1 MEKGVFMKI
10 RSFRVIPTLPEM
22 LNPILSLAY
31 NIWYCWNHKGLR
43 LFQHM
48 DRDLWE
54 ETGHNPVDM
63 LSRISQGR
71 IMDLMEDEGFL
82 SQMKKTYEE
91 FEDYIA
97 EKGVYSFLLAQ
108 PIDFTIAYFSMEF
121 GLTESLPIYSG
132 GLGVLAGDHL
142 KSASDLRL
150 PLCGVG
156 LMYKHGYFTQYLS
169 WDGWQQEESPDNDF
183 YHMALMLE
191 QKDSGKPIKISL
203 KLADRECRAQI
214 WKCQVGRVPLYLLD
228 TNLEENHPDERNI
241 TGGLYAGNQEDR
253 LRQEILLGIG
263 GMRALD
269 ALGIDPMVYHM
280 NEGHSF
286 LVGLERIRN
295 LMKIKN
301 MDFNTA
307 REVVRASFV
316 FTTHTPV
323 PAGND
328 VFEMGLMEKY
338 LKPYVDDTGIKW
350 SDFLALGRK
359 NPYDDKEGF
368 GATVF
373 ALKNSAFRNGV
384 SKLHGQVSRDMW
396 RDIWPHVKTEDVP
409 ISSIT
414 NGIHIPS
421 WISDEMAELFDRYLG
436 PKWKEDPD
444 NQKVWERID
453 EIPDAELWSTHQR
466 RRERLVAFA
475 RKRLMKQLATR
486 GAKPKDIQRAMETLH
501 PDALTIGYARRF
513 ATYKRGLLIFRDI
526 DRLKAILAN
535 REFPVQ
541 LIVAGKAHPRDHEGK
556 TIIQKIIHIAREE
569 PFRDK
574 IVFLED
580 YNMNITRYLVE
591 GVDVWL
597 NNPRRP
603 FEACGTSGMKATANG
618 ALNVSVQDGWWV
630 EGYHPDLGWSIGNG
644 EVYDNYDYQDQVESK
659 AIYDLLE
666 REIIPLFYER
676 GLDGLP
682 RGWIT
687 MMKKSMRSLC
697 PVFNSNR
704 MVEEYTDRCY
714 MAAALNVKTLMGDN
728 FKNVRQVVKWKD
740 TLTSRWSDV
749 TVQDISHEGGD
760 EVAVHSDITIR
771 AEVKLGAINPYDV
784 SVRVYYGNIDD
795 AGNLNGAKD
804 VMMDHIKELGKGVHV
819 FEARIT
825 CDDTGRFGYSVRILP
840 SHTNLIYPVDMG
852 LICWA

>member
-1 MEKGVFMKI
+1 
-10 RSFRVIPTLPEM
+10 
-22 LNPILSLAY
+22 
-31 NIWYCWNHKGLR
+31 
-43 LFQHM
+43 M

-71 IMDLMEDEGFL
+71 IMDLMDDEGIL
-82 SQMKKTYEE
+82 SQMRKTHEE

-97 EKGVYSFLLAQ
+97 EKGVYSFLLANH
-108 PIDFTIAYFSMEF
+108 IDFTIAYFSMEF

-132 GLGVLAGDHL
+132 GWGVLAGDHL

-191 QKDSGKPIKISL
+191 ANNSGKPIKITVRL
-203 KLADRECRAQI
+203 GDRDCWAQI

-228 TNLEENHPDERNI
+228 TNLEENHPDERAI

-295 LMKIKN
+295 LMKRSSL
-301 MDFNTA
+301 DFKTA
-307 REVVRASFV
+307 RELVKASFV

-328 VFEMGLMEKY
+328 VFDIGLVEKY
-338 LKPYVDDTGIKW
+338 LKPFVDDLGVPW
-350 SDFLALGRK
+350 AEFLALGRK
-359 NPYDDKEGF
+359 NPFDDKEGF
-368 GATVF
+368 ETTVF
-373 ALKNSAFRNGV
+373 AIKNSAFRNGV
-384 SKLHGQVSRDMW
+384 SKLHGEVSRDMW
-396 RDIWPHVKTEDVP
+396 KDIWPHVKTEDVP

-436 PKWKEDPD
+436 PTWKEDPD

-466 RRERLVAFA
+466 RRERLVAYA
-475 RKRLMKQLATR
+475 RRRLMRQLATR
-486 GAKPKDIQRAMETLH
+486 GGKPKDIQRAMETLH

-513 ATYKRGLLIFRDI
+513 ATYKRGMLIFRDI
-526 DRLKAILAN
+526 ERLKAILSS
-535 REFPVQ
+535 RELPVQ

-556 TIIQKIIHIAREE
+556 TIIQRIIHIAREE
-569 PFRDK
+569 PFRDR

-603 FEACGTSGMKATANG
+603 LEACGTSGMKATANG
-618 ALNVSVQDGWWV
+618 ALNLSVQDGWWV
-630 EGYHPDLGWSIGNG
+630 EGYRPDLGWSIGNG
-644 EVYDNYDYQDQVESK
+644 EVYDNHDYQDQVESK
-659 AIYDLLE
+659 AVYDLLE

-682 RGWIT
+682 RGWIG
-687 MMKKSMRSLC
+687 MMKKSMRTLC

-714 MAAALNVKTLMGDN
+714 MAAALNMKALTGDN
-728 FKNVRQVVKWKD
+728 FKTVRQVVKWKD
-740 TLTSRWSDV
+740 TLSSKWTDV
-749 TVQDISHEGGD
+749 AVQDISHEGGD

-771 AEVKLGAINPYDV
+771 AEVKLG
-784 SVRVYYGNIDD
+784 
-795 AGNLNGAKD
+795 
-804 VMMDHIKELGKGVHV
+804 
-819 FEARIT
+819 T
-825 CDDTGRFGYSVRILP
+825 
-840 SHTNLIYPVDMG
+840 
-852 LICWA
+852 

>member
-1 MEKGVFMKI
+1 MKI
-10 RSFRVIPTLPEM
+10 KSFRVIPTLPET
-22 LNPILSLAY
+22 LNPILRLAY
-31 NIWYCWNHKGLR
+31 NTWYCWNHKGLR

-82 SQMKKTYEE
+82 SQMNRTVEE
-91 FEDYIA
+91 FEDYIE

-108 PIDFTIAYFSMEF
+108 PVDFTVAYFSMEF
-121 GLTESLPIYSG
+121 GITESIPIYSG
-132 GLGVLAGDHL
+132 GLGILAGDHL

-156 LMYKHGYFTQYLS
+156 LLYKHGYFTQYLS
-169 WDGWQQEESPDNDF
+169 WDGWQQEESSNNDF
-183 YHMALMLE
+183 YHMSLVLE
-191 QKDSGKPIKISL
+191 QGKDGKPIKVSVR
-203 KLADRECRAQI
+203 LAERECLAQI
-214 WKCQVGRVPLYLLD
+214 WRCRVGRVSLYLLD
-228 TNLEENHPDERNI
+228 TNIMENHPDERNV
-241 TGGLYAGNQEDR
+241 TGGLYAGNIEDR

-269 ALGIDPMVYHM
+269 AMGVDPMVYHM

-286 LVGLERIRN
+286 LVGLERIRF
-295 LMKIKN
+295 LMKRRGL
-301 MDFNTA
+301 DFKTA
-307 REVVRASFV
+307 RELVRSSLV

-328 VFEMGLMEKY
+328 VFDIGLVEKY
-338 LKPYVDDTGIKW
+338 LRPYVDEIGVPWQEFVT
-350 SDFLALGRK
+350 LGRK
-359 NPYDDKEGF
+359 NPQDDREGF

-384 SKLHGQVSRDMW
+384 SRLHGEISRDMW
-396 RDIWPHVKTEDVP
+396 KEIWPHVKTQDVP

-421 WISDEMAELFDRYLG
+421 WISDEMADLFDRYLG

-444 NQKVWERID
+444 NQKVWERIY
-453 EIPDAELWSTHQR
+453 EIPDTELWATHQR
-466 RRERLVAFA
+466 RRERLVAYA
-475 RKRLMKQLATR
+475 RKRLVRQLTSR
-486 GAKPKDIQRAMETLH
+486 GAKTKDLQRAMETLH

-513 ATYKRGLLIFRDI
+513 AEYKRGLLIFRDI
-526 DRLKAILAN
+526 DRLKEILAS
-535 REFPVQ
+535 RENPVQ
-541 LIVAGKAHPRDHEGK
+541 LIIAGKAHPRDNEGK
-556 TIIQKIIHIAREE
+556 AIIQRIIHISREE

-603 FEACGTSGMKATANG
+603 LEACGTSGMKATANG
-618 ALNVSVQDGWWV
+618 ALNLSVQDGWWV
-630 EGYHPDLGWSIGNG
+630 EGYRSELGWSIGNG
-644 EVYDNYDYQDQVESK
+644 EVYDNHDYQDQVESK
-659 AIYDLLE
+659 AVYDLLE
-666 REIIPLFYER
+666 REIIPLFYDR

-682 RGWIT
+682 RGWIA

-714 MAAALNVKTLMGDN
+714 MAAALNMKALVSDS
-728 FKNVRQVVKWKD
+728 FKKAKALVRWKD
-740 TLTSRWSDV
+740 GIASRWADV
-749 TVQDISHEGGD
+749 AVIDISHEGGD
-760 EVAVHSDITIR
+760 EVSVHSEITIR
-771 AEVKLGAINPYDV
+771 ASVRLGAIDPADV
-784 SVRVYYGNIDD
+784 SVRAYYGTIDD
-795 AGNLNGAKD
+795 AGNLFNARD
-804 VMMDHIKELGKGVHV
+804 VVMDHAGETGKGVHL
-819 FEARIT
+819 FETRIS

-840 SHTNLIYPVDMG
+840 YHQSLIYPVDMG

>member
-1 MEKGVFMKI
+1 MKI

-22 LNPILSLAY
+22 LNPILQLAY
-31 NIWYCWNHKGLR
+31 NVWYCWNHKGLR

-82 SQMKKTYEE
+82 SQMKKTQEE
-91 FEDYIA
+91 FEDYIE

-150 PLCGVG
+150 PLTGVG
-156 LMYKHGYFTQYLS
+156 LLYKHGYFTQYLS
-169 WDGWQQEESPDNDF
+169 WDGWQQEESPNNDF
-183 YHMALMLE
+183 YHMTLMLE
-191 QKDSGKPIKISL
+191 QGADAKPVKISVMM
-203 KLADRECRAQI
+203 ADRECRAQI

-228 TNLEENHPDERNI
+228 TNIEENHPDERNI
-241 TGGLYAGNQEDR
+241 TGGLYAGNMEDR

-286 LVGLERIRN
+286 LVGLERVRN
-295 LMKIKN
+295 LMKRN
-301 MDFNTA
+301 SLDFKTA
-307 REVVRASFV
+307 RELVKASMV

-328 VFEMGLMEKY
+328 VFDIGLVEKY
-338 LKPYVDDTGIKW
+338 LKSYVDDAGIPW
-350 SDFLALGRK
+350 QEFLALARK
-359 NPYDDKEGF
+359 NPFDEKEPF

-373 ALKNSAFRNGV
+373 AIKNSAFRNGV
-384 SKLHGQVSRDMW
+384 SKLHGEVSRDMW
-396 RDIWPHVKTEDVP
+396 QDIWPHVNTQDVP

-453 EIPDAELWSTHQR
+453 EIPDAELWATHQR

-475 RKRLMKQLATR
+475 RRKLTRQLQTR
-486 GAKPKDIQRAMETLH
+486 GAKIKDLQRAMETLH

-526 DRLKAILAN
+526 DRLKTLLSN

-556 TIIQKIIHIAREE
+556 TIIQRIIHIAREE
-569 PFRDK
+569 PFRDR

-580 YNMNITRYLVE
+580 YNINITRYLVE

-603 FEACGTSGMKATANG
+603 LEACGTSGMKATANG
-618 ALNVSVQDGWWV
+618 ALNLSVQDGWWV
-630 EGYHPDLGWSIGNG
+630 EGYRPDLGWSIGNG
-644 EVYDNYDYQDQVESK
+644 EVYDNHDYQDQVESK
-659 AIYDLLE
+659 AVYDLLE
-666 REIIPLFYER
+666 REVIPLFYER

-682 RGWIT
+682 RGWIG
-687 MMKKSMRSLC
+687 MMKKSMRTLC

-714 MAAALNVKTLMGDN
+714 MAAALNVKSLAGDN
-728 FKNVRQVVKWKD
+728 FKTVHQVVKWKD
-740 TLTSRWSDV
+740 TLASKWADV
-749 TVQDISHEGGD
+749 EVRDISHEGGD

-771 AEVKLGAINPYDV
+771 AEVKLGAINPADV

-795 AGNLNGAKD
+795 AGNLSEARD
-804 VMMDHIKELGKGVHV
+804 VTMDHIKEIGKGAHL
-819 FEARIT
+819 FESRIT
-825 CDDTGRFGYSVRILP
+825 CDYTGRFGYSVRILP
-840 SHTNLIYPVDMG
+840 SHPSLIYPVDMG

>member
-1 MEKGVFMKI
+1 MKI
-10 RSFRVIPTLPEM
+10 RSFRVIPTLPET
-22 LNPILSLAY
+22 LNPILQLAY
-31 NIWYCWNHKGLR
+31 NAWYCWNHKGLR

-82 SQMKKTYEE
+82 SQMKKTHEE
-91 FEDYIA
+91 FEDYIK

-121 GLTESLPIYSG
+121 GITESLPIYSG
-132 GLGVLAGDHL
+132 GLGILAGDHL

-150 PLCGVG
+150 PLTGVG
-156 LMYKHGYFTQYLS
+156 LLYKHGYFTQYLS
-169 WDGWQQEESPDNDF
+169 WDGWQQEESPNNDF
-183 YHMALMLE
+183 YHMTLMLE
-191 QKDSGKPIKISL
+191 QGENGKPIKISV
-203 KLADRECRAQI
+203 KLGERECWAQI
-214 WKCQVGRVPLYLLD
+214 WRCQVGRVPLYLLD
-228 TNLEENHPDERNI
+228 SNIEENHPDERGI
-241 TGGLYAGNQEDR
+241 TGGLYAGNNEDR
-253 LRQEILLGIG
+253 LRQEIMLGIG

-295 LMKIKN
+295 LMKRHGL
-301 MDFNTA
+301 DFKTA
-307 REVVRASFV
+307 RELVRASLV

-328 VFEMGLMEKY
+328 VFDIGLMEKY
-338 LKPYVDDTGIKW
+338 IRPYVDEMGIPW
-350 SDFLALGRK
+350 QDFVTLGRK
-359 NPYDDKEGF
+359 NPLDDKEGF

-373 ALKNSAFRNGV
+373 AIKNSAFRNGV
-384 SKLHGQVSRDMW
+384 SKLHGEVSRDMW
-396 RDIWPHVKTEDVP
+396 KDIWPHVKNEDVP

-453 EIPDAELWSTHQR
+453 EIPDAELWATHQR
-466 RRERLVAFA
+466 RRERLVAYA
-475 RKRLMKQLATR
+475 RKRLMKQLSTR
-486 GAKPKDIQRAMETLH
+486 GAKPKDLQRAMETLH

-526 DRLKAILAN
+526 ERLKTILSN

-556 TIIQKIIHIAREE
+556 TIIQRIIHIAREE

-603 FEACGTSGMKATANG
+603 LEACGTSGMKATANG
-618 ALNVSVQDGWWV
+618 ALNLSVQDGWWV
-630 EGYHPDLGWSIGNG
+630 EGYRPDLGWSIGNG
-644 EVYDNYDYQDQVESK
+644 EVYENHDYQDQVESK
-659 AIYDLLE
+659 AVYDLLE
-666 REIIPLFYER
+666 RDIIPLFYER

-682 RGWIT
+682 RGWIG
-687 MMKKSMRSLC
+687 MMKKSMRTLC

-714 MAAALNVKTLMGDN
+714 MAAALNMKALTGDN
-728 FKNVRQVVKWKD
+728 FKVVRQVVKWKD
-740 TLTSRWSDV
+740 TLAARWADV
-749 TVQDISHEGGD
+749 AVTDISHEGGE

-771 AEVKLGAINPYDV
+771 AEVKLGSISPTDV
-784 SVRVYYGNIDD
+784 SVRAYYGTIDD
-795 AGNLNGAKD
+795 AGNLSSARD
-804 VMMDHIKELGKGVHV
+804 VMMDHIKELGKGSHL
-819 FEARIT
+819 FESRIT
-825 CDDTGRFGYSVRILP
+825 CETTGRFGYSVRVLP
-840 SHTNLIYPVDMG
+840 SHPRLIYPVDMG